1 MAIVNIIALLLTIMW
16 GVLFLKQLITGLTST
31 ALDDKFTWGLYVQGF
46 FFFSALAGGIL
57 IFISIVTLFEINS
70 LRSLAEAGSA
80 VSLGC
85 LAAAG
90 MLLGSDLGKPFRG
103 FRIITGKN
111 FTSPLTWDFIALSA
125 CGILNLIYLAGFVS
139 GNGAG
144 SIVWGILCM
153 IAALCFVI
161 IHTLFFLSR
170 VGAGFK
176 SQPFLG
182 LDTLAQSLLGGTALI
197 TLIGL
202 GLGVKP
208 DNMIRLLFILT
219 ILVLIPLF
227 GSYIASLTTK
237 NRGDEY
243 KKILWMDIILLII
256 LILIQIISPNN
267 SMLLAIGSILIL
279 IAIFLEKSHLMRQY
293 QQNPILPLPYSTYD
307 DIPEYSPTSYE
318 WLLSLGSVGAC
329 VLVSSVIFYLRNY
342 LLSLG

>member
-1 MAIVNIIALLLTIMW
+1 MAIVIIIAFLLTIMW
-16 GVLFLKQLITGLTST
+16 GVLFLKQLTTGLTNT

-46 FFFSALAGGIL
+46 FFFSALAGGGL
-57 IFISIVTLFEINS
+57 IFISVVTLFEINS
-70 LRSLAEAGSA
+70 LRPLGEVGSA

-125 CGILNLIYLAGFVS
+125 CAILNLIYLAGIVS
-139 GNGAG
+139 VNGAG
-144 SIVWGILCM
+144 SIIWAILCI

-182 LDTLAQSLLGGTALI
+182 LSTLAQSLLGGTALI

-202 GLGVKP
+202 GVGVKP
-208 DNMIRLLFILT
+208 EKVIRLLLILT
-219 ILVLIPLF
+219 ILALIPLF
-227 GSYIASLTTK
+227 GSYLASLTTRNK
-237 NRGDEY
+237 GDEY
-243 KKILWMDIILLII
+243 KKILGMDIILLVI
-256 LILIQIISPNN
+256 LILIQIISPDN
-267 SMLLAIGSILIL
+267 SVLLAVGSVLIL
-279 IAIFLEKSHLMRQY
+279 ISIFLEKSHLMRQY
-293 QQNPILPLPYSTYD
+293 QQNPILPLPYSIHD
-307 DIPEYSPTSYE
+307 PIPKYSPTSYE
-318 WLLSLGSVGAC
+318 WLLSIGCAGTC
-329 VLVSSVIFYLRNY
+329 VLVSSVIFYLRT
-342 LLSLG
+342 LLLG